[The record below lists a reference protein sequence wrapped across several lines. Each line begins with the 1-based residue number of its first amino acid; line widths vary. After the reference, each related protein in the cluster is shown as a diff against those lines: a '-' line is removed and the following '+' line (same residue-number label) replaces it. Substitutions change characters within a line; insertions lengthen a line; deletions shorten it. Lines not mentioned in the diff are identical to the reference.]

1 MWIYSTVTNHQIT
14 MPYSSLCRSH
24 RICSVAEWVLREVE
38 EVYLDNIQSLP
49 WVQISA
55 TSTEPTSIWE
65 QLRRSQGRPTACPPA
80 PPLPQ
85 EDRSKKISTE
95 VKKSLMT
102 SRESWN
108 SNIVCYPTGQRNHA
122 DNSLSWAV
130 YPGRY
135 TAIGGM
141 PQSSFCH
148 WRWCHSSYQL
158 PLQ

>member
-1 MWIYSTVTNHQIT
+1 MWIYSTVTNHQNT

-24 RICSVAEWVLREVE
+24 RIWSVAEWILREVE
-38 EVYLDNIQSLP
+38 EVAFPGSRYLLYPHNQPVLENN
-49 WVQISA
+49 WV
-55 TSTEPTSIWE
+55 E
-65 QLRRSQGRPTACPPA
+65 SQGRPTASPP
-80 PPLPQ
+80 PPPTK

-95 VKKSLMT
+95 VEKNLMT

-130 YPGRY
+130 YPGCY
-135 TAIGGM
+135 AAIGRM